1 MYIEMLSYDLTDI
14 TLADLK
20 NLYLFFIEN
29 KYFQNP

>member
-1 MYIEMLSYDLTDI
+1 MLSYDLTEI

-20 NLYLFFIEN
+20 NRSLFFIEN